1 MIILFLVKKGTSEII
16 NQFIFS
22 NKFYKLAT
30 NYGEVFMS
38 ENKLNKIL
46 YVDDEI
52 LNLNLFQLNF
62 KRDFEVITA
71 TSGKEALDIIKQGDI
86 KVMITDLRMPGISG
100 IELIEEVK
108 KFDSSIICILLTA
121 FIEPQVML
129 KAINE
134 ENVFRYLTKPWTK
147 EDIKKVIELAFERYG
162 ISA

>member
-1 MIILFLVKKGTSEII
+1 
-16 NQFIFS
+16 
-22 NKFYKLAT
+22 
-30 NYGEVFMS
+30 MS
-38 ENKLNKIL
+38 EGTLNKIL

-52 LNLNLFQLNF
+52 VNLNLFQLNF
-62 KRDFEVITA
+62 KREFEVLIA
-71 TSGKEALDIIKQGDI
+71 TSGKDALEIIKREDI

-108 KFDSSIICILLTA
+108 KYDPSIICILLTA

-147 EDIKKVIELAFERYG
+147 EDVKKVIELAFDRYG
-162 ISA
+162 VSS